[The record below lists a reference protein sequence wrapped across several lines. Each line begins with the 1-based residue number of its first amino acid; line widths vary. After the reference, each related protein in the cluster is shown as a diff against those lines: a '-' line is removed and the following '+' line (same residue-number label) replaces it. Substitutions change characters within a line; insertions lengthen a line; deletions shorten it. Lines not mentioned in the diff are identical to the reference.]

1 MYVLVRRNSGSG
13 APIYCC
19 YAQRGILY
27 SLNCRRTLQMLASP
41 QPSEYRRHA
50 PTPPTGAASG
60 EALKELLLKKGAGA
74 AALTVDGA
82 DAEIWLT
89 AYCRSVLA
97 AQVGCVPAA
106 GVLVDLC
113 EKRGSAETLTEGAAL
128 CLALATK
135 WDTIRSKY
143 WAMRQ
148 AQLSS
153 SAAA

>member
-1 MYVLVRRNSGSG
+1 
-13 APIYCC
+13 
-19 YAQRGILY
+19 
-27 SLNCRRTLQMLASP
+27 MLASP

>member
-1 MYVLVRRNSGSG
+1 MPVRLR
-13 APIYCC
+13 
-19 YAQRGILY
+19 
-27 SLNCRRTLQMLASP
+27 
-41 QPSEYRRHA
+41 
-50 PTPPTGAASG
+50 AASRG
-60 EALKELLLKKGAGA
+60 TLKELLLKKGAGA